1 MTSKQRAYLRS
12 LASQKKAIFQ
22 IGKNE
27 ISDNMTEQISNA
39 LEAHELI
46 KISVLETSEY
56 TPREASDIL
65 AEATDSEVVTVIG
78 RKIVLYKE
86 SEKHKRIFLETV

>member
-12 LASQKKAIFQ
+12 LASKRNAIFQ

-27 ISDNMTEQISNA
+27 ISENMTVQISNA

-56 TPREASDIL
+56 TPREAAEIL
-65 AEATDSEVVTVIG
+65 AEKTLSAVVTVIG

-86 SEKHKRIFLETV
+86 SEKHKRIFLETI